1 MNIPSGIKL
10 DFIEFLKLAPKYFL
24 PILILSAIIV
34 FSPIEWLRFLSLE
47 MIGEKYK
54 WFFSILFLIS
64 ASMFL
69 SGVIIKLYDGYVLKR
84 KKKNTRNTIKKKL
97 GNLSERQKSILKT
110 LLDGDSRTIT
120 LPMNDGE
127 VIELERYYLIYRT
140 SSLSKGLE
148 YFDYCLQ
155 PVAEEVIKNNR
166 NLL

>member
-24 PILILSAIIV
+24 PVLILSAVIV
-34 FSPIEWLRFLSLE
+34 FSPMEWLSFLSLE
-47 MIGEKYK
+47 VIGEKYK
-54 WFFSILFLIS
+54 WIFSILFLIS

-69 SGVIIKLYDGYVLKR
+69 GGVIIKLYDGFLLMK
-84 KKKNTRNTIKKKL
+84 KKKNARNTVKKKL
-97 GNLSERQKSILKT
+97 GNLSARQKSILKT
-110 LLDGDSRTIT
+110 LLDGESRTIT

-127 VIELERYYLIYRT
+127 VIEMERYFLIYRS

-155 PVAEEVIKNNR
+155 PVAEEILKKNKKI
-166 NLL
+166 L